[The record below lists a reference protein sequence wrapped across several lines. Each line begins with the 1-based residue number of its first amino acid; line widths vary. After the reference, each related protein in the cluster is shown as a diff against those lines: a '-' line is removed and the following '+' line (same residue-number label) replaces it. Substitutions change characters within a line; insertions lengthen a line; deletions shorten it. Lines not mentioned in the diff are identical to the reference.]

1 METRQDGYAIQCI
14 VASFNVD
21 ESVYGSQYLQSTE
34 TYAGAYRLGNPW
46 YITEET
52 ISNGFSHNAAENKT
66 YYQLKLDY
74 QREFDR
80 HNVSAMVLFNRSSR
94 AYDNRVE
101 YRYQGISGRATY
113 AYDNKYLTEFNI
125 GYNGS

>member
-1 METRQDGYAIQCI
+1 
-14 VASFNVD
+14 
-21 ESVYGSQYLQSTE
+21 LHSTE
-34 TYAGAYRLGNPW
+34 PYAGAYRLGNPW
-46 YITEET
+46 FSTDEK

-101 YRYQGISGRATY
+101 Y
-113 AYDNKYLTEFNI
+113 LP
-125 GYNGS
+125 

>member
-1 METRQDGYAIQCI
+1 MH
-14 VASFNVD
+14 
-21 ESVYGSQYLQSTE
+21 STE
-34 TYAGAYRLGNPW
+34 PYAGAYRLGNPW
-46 YITEET
+46 YSTDET